1 MTTDAAQTRI
11 KSRPRSAW
19 SPSQIV
25 LTLIGAA
32 VSAVFL
38 APLAWALF
46 TSLKSETEAVEVPT
60 HWLPEDWTGQAWK
73 ALFETGNITNWFVN
87 SLVVS
92 VCVTAVVLLVSA
104 LAGYGFA
111 RTEFRGKTVL
121 MGVVMAGLMVSP
133 AVLGVPLFTTVQQM
147 GMVDTYW
154 GMILPQCAPAA
165 MVYIL
170 YKFFQG
176 IPRELE
182 EAAFI
187 DGAGRWRV
195 FFTIIVPLSRPSL
208 SAVGI
213 FTFIASW
220 NNFLWPYMVTNN
232 PDLMTMPNGIATVMN
247 SYGIQWAQLMAA
259 WTDGGASADHR
270 LRLLPA
276 PDRQRRRPHRPRRPV
291 TRTETRTD
299 TTPKEVMTRTA
310 RFTLDPAFTVG
321 DVDPR
326 LFGSFV
332 EHLGR
337 CVYDGIYE
345 PSHPSADE
353 AGLRT
358 DVLDLIRELG
368 VTAIRYPGGNFV
380 SGYRWEDSVGPVEE
394 RPRRLDLAWRSTETN
409 RFGLSEFI
417 AFCKK
422 IGPQAEPMMAVN
434 LGTRGVQEAIELQ
447 EYANHPSGTE
457 LSERRIARGD
467 KDPFG
472 IKLWCLGNEMDGPW
486 QTGHKTAE
494 EYGRIAAETAR
505 AMRQIDPSVE
515 LVACGSSGRSMST
528 FAAWEATVLAE
539 TYDLVDYVSLHAY
552 YEELG
557 GDRDSFLASA
567 VDMESFIEDV
577 VATCDHVG
585 ARLKSTKRI
594 NLSFDE
600 WNVWY
605 MARSQQE
612 AEANPSTGP
621 RHPACWRT
629 TTRSPTPSSSAPCS
643 SPCCAT
649 PTGSPWPAWPSWS
662 T

>member
-1 MTTDAAQTRI
+1 
-11 KSRPRSAW
+11 
-19 SPSQIV
+19 
-25 LTLIGAA
+25 
-32 VSAVFL
+32 
-38 APLAWALF
+38 
-46 TSLKSETEAVEVPT
+46 
-60 HWLPEDWTGQAWK
+60 
-73 ALFETGNITNWFVN
+73 
-87 SLVVS
+87 
-92 VCVTAVVLLVSA
+92 
-104 LAGYGFA
+104 
-111 RTEFRGKTVL
+111 
-121 MGVVMAGLMVSP
+121 
-133 AVLGVPLFTTVQQM
+133 
-147 GMVDTYW
+147 
-154 GMILPQCAPAA
+154 
-165 MVYIL
+165 
-170 YKFFQG
+170 
-176 IPRELE
+176 
-182 EAAFI
+182 
-187 DGAGRWRV
+187 
-195 FFTIIVPLSRPSL
+195 
-208 SAVGI
+208 
-213 FTFIASW
+213 
-220 NNFLWPYMVTNN
+220 
-232 PDLMTMPNGIATVMN
+232 
-247 SYGIQWAQLMAA
+247 
-259 WTDGGASADHR
+259 
-270 LRLLPA
+270 
-276 PDRQRRRPHRPRRPV
+276 
-291 TRTETRTD
+291 
-299 TTPKEVMTRTA
+299 MTRTA

-345 PSHPSADE
+345 PGHPSADE

-380 SGYRWEDSVGPVEE
+380 SGYRWEDSVGPADE

-447 EYANHPSGTE
+447 EYANHPAGTE
-457 LSERRIARGD
+457 LSERRIAHGD

-515 LVACGSSGRSMST
+515 LVACGSSGRSMPT

-552 YEELG
+552 YEELE

-585 ARLKSTKRI
+585 ARLKSTKKI

-605 MARSQQE
+605 LSRSQQE
-612 AEANPSTGP
+612 AEENPLDWPEAPRLLEDNYSVTDAVVFGTLLIALLRHADRVTVACLAQLVNVIAPIMTEPGGPAWRQTTFFPFAQAAQHGRGQVLDVRVDSPTYGTAKYGETDLLHATAVRDPETGAVTVFAVNRGQDTALP
-621 RHPACWRT
+621 LEVALRGLGLTEVAEHQVLADADPDARNTLTEPERVAPHPARGT
-629 TTRSPTPSSSAPCS
+629 VLDGGVLR
-643 SPCCAT
+643 AT
-649 PTGSPWPAWPSWS
+649 LEPMSWNMIRLV
-662 T
+662 